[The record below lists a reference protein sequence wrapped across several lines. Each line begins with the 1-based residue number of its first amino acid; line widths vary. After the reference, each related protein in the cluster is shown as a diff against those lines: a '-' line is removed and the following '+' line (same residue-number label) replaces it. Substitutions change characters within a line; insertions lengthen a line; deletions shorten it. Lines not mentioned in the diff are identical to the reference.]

1 MVNFSILSLAW
12 ISDDYFKSFLFSSS
26 QGKGPIPER
35 LISAIDPGLKFHQP
49 FLYFTFLC
57 IA

>member
-26 QGKGPIPER
+26 QGPIPER

>member
-12 ISDDYFKSFLFSSS
+12 ISDDYFKSFLFPLAVYFL
-26 QGKGPIPER
+26 KGW
-35 LISAIDPGLKFHQP
+35 LAGISAIPGLKFHQP